1 MTNNNSGTAVDMYA
15 RYFPGE
21 PYTISFEPT
30 PEQSAAM
37 IRLTSARTENNT
49 EAEVLLMMLGV
60 IPSESAFNPT
70 ARDAWTKK
78 KPRAASK
85 ADLSSTV
92 CVHGHNRDQFSRIDA
107 EGKWRCRECDRIAQA
122 RLRAAKRETEAA

>member
-21 PYTISFEPT
+21 PYTTSFEPT

-37 IRLTSARTENNT
+37 VRLTSAHTQNNT
-49 EAEVLLMMLGV
+49 EAETLLMMLGV

-70 ARDAWTKK
+70 ARDAWTKA
-78 KPRAASK
+78 KPTVTESGTCKNGHARARYTFINSAG
-85 ADLSSTV
+85 A
-92 CVHGHNRDQFSRIDA
+92 R
-107 EGKWRCRECDRIAQA
+107 RCRECHRISKRAGV
-122 RLRAAKRETEAA
+122 LRTRERKTV

>member
-37 IRLTSARTENNT
+37 IRLTSTHTDNNT
-49 EAEVLLMMLGV
+49 EAETLLMMLGV

-70 ARDAWTKK
+70 ARDAWTKA
-78 KPRAASK
+78 KPNVTAKGTCKNGHVRE
-85 ADLSSTV
+85 
-92 CVHGHNRDQFSRIDA
+92 VHTYVNSDGA
-107 EGKWRCRECDRIAQA
+107 MRCRECRRVSNRAMAQRA
-122 RLRAAKRETEAA
+122 REKKAA

>member
-15 RYFPGE
+15 RYFPGD

-37 IRLTSARTENNT
+37 IRLTSARTDSNT
-49 EAEVLLMMLGV
+49 EAETLLMMLGV

-70 ARDAWTKK
+70 ARDAWTKA
-78 KPRAASK
+78 KP
-85 ADLSSTV
+85 TV
-92 CVHGHNRDQFSRIDA
+92 TESGTCKNGHARDRYTFINSAGAR
-107 EGKWRCRECDRIAQA
+107 RCRECHRISKRASEQRA
-122 RLRAAKRETEAA
+122 REKKAA